1 MIDKRTSFSKI
12 TNAIENSIKNKNL
25 RNDKIVKKSKNNSQ
39 DFLTS
44 IKCEEEIEDSDEFS
58 ITNNQQNSFIIYEN
72 NKHEKRKI
80 DKNKLRAVW
89 ATISGEA

>member
-80 DKNKLRAVW
+80 DKNK
-89 ATISGEA
+89 